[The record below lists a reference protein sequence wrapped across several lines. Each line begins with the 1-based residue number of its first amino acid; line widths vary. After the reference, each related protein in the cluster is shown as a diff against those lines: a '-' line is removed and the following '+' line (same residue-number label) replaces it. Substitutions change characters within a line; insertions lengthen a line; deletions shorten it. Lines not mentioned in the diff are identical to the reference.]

1 MNYNSDTQAKP
12 VIRAFLAL
20 LLLAIL
26 WGYNWV
32 VMKHALH
39 YAGAFQFGA
48 LRTFFGALCL
58 LALLL
63 VLRRPMRPRE
73 IPTLIVL
80 GLLQT
85 CGFTGLIIW
94 ALVGGGAGKTAVLT
108 YTMPFWVM
116 VMAWPLLGEKIRDMQ
131 WVAVLFSLLGLL
143 FILDPLHLGMDWFS
157 MMLAIMGGMSWALAV
172 ILAKKL
178 HQRAPDLDLLSL
190 TAWQMLFGSLPLVV
204 TAFLVPAPPVN
215 WSTNF
220 VGAVIFNAVL
230 CNALAWMLWLYA
242 LQRLPAGI
250 ASMTSMLAPVIG
262 VLAAWLQLGEKPD
275 GQEIAGMILI
285 GLSLL
290 IISIRAMHKHEPV
303 EPAMG
308 QD

>member
-1 MNYNSDTQAKP
+1 MSSASNSHPKT
-12 VIRAFLAL
+12 VGRAFLAL
-20 LLLAIL
+20 LLLAVL

-32 VMKHALH
+32 VMKHALV

-116 VMAWPLLGEKIRDMQ
+116 VMAWPLLGEKIRDTQ
-131 WVAVLFSLLGLL
+131 WFAVLFSLLGLL
-143 FILDPLHLGMDWFS
+143 FILDPMHLGTDWFS
-157 MMLAIMGGMSWALAV
+157 MLLAVLGGVSWALAV

-178 HQRAPDLDLLSL
+178 HHRAPQLDLLSL
-190 TAWQMLFGSLPLVV
+190 TAWQMLFGSLPLVIA
-204 TAFLVPAPPVN
+204 AFLVPAPPIN
-215 WSTNF
+215 WHISF
-220 VGAVIFNAVL
+220 IGAVVFNAVL

-262 VLAAWLQLGEKPD
+262 VLAAWAQLGEKPD
-275 GQEIAGMILI
+275 AQEIAGMMLI

-290 IISIRAMHKHEPV
+290 IISIRAMRKREAI